1 MGREVAVQSP
11 YVIRPLAKQE
21 FLNSVAWYEERRS
34 GLGKRFAAAVER
46 RLEVIAEDPERW
58 PIEEQDV
65 RAAKVPRWKFVID
78 YRVVSD
84 IIVVIARFHTSREPQ
99 DWMDRV

>member
-1 MGREVAVQSP
+1 MCERKSSLGLGRGVAV
-11 YVIRPLAKQE
+11 R
-21 FLNSVAWYEERRS
+21 N
-34 GLGKRFAAAVER
+34 LGKRFAAAVER
-46 RLEVIAEDPERW
+46 RLEVIAGDPERW

-84 IIVVIARFHTSREPQ
+84 IIVVIARFHTSRDPQ
-99 DWMDRV
+99 DWKDRV